1 MSVSAA
7 RNVGVFV
14 ATTKIVLLIKCTCIN
29 KIGLKKSQK
38 RVPLFKDLLQN
49 GIYTCGTQRRDRKY
63 LPVDMKI
70 ISKNGHA
77 NRGD

>member
-29 KIGLKKSQK
+29 KIGLKKVKKVFHYSK
-38 RVPLFKDLLQN
+38 TCYKMEYTLVVHNDETESTYLL
-49 GIYTCGTQRRDRKY
+49 T
-63 LPVDMKI
+63 
-70 ISKNGHA
+70 
-77 NRGD
+77 